1 MGFIYVKL
9 FSRSCSHSLVGYSPS
24 QLVLTHVAPR
34 CMHADS
40 DCVLNL
46 QLGEVLSVKT
56 QGDLEFGTFKE
67 SIGLQLKTTSN
78 LLHNMQHFRLL
89 LHMVIYLTHEI
100 QTYKL

>member
-1 MGFIYVKL
+1 MNGLKNQSSGFIYVKL

-56 QGDLEFGTFKE
+56 LEYVVC
-67 SIGLQLKTTSN
+67 LRN
-78 LLHNMQHFRLL
+78 P
-89 LHMVIYLTHEI
+89 
-100 QTYKL
+100 